1 MKLTLVTVGTRGD
14 ITPFVALGC
23 GLKKAGHVVTVA
35 SHRDFEKMIIELSK
49 ENFAKKRNHSRDSG
63 THTTRKYVLMSF

>member
-23 GLKKAGHVVTVA
+23 GLKKAGHIVTVA
-35 SHRDFEKMIIELSK
+35 SHRDFEKMVTDHGLFFKPVATNIMSTLREKSG
-49 ENFAKKRNHSRDSG
+49 KKMKQKR
-63 THTTRKYVLMSF
+63 Y